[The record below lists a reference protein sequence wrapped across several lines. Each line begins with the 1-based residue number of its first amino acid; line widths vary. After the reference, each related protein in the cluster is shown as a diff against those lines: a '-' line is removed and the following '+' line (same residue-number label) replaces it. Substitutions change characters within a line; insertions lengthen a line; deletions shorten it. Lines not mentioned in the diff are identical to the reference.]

1 MTVRERRRSNR
12 TSGRGNPSLKSAPP
26 GEYTALLS
34 RRPTC
39 RGTERG
45 AADLLS
51 VLEEAAVEQIEVM
64 PVARKL
70 WQPSRVRSPAFL
82 ARFFR
87 TIT

>member
-1 MTVRERRRSNR
+1 M
-12 TSGRGNPSLKSAPP
+12 L
-26 GEYTALLS
+26 
-34 RRPTC
+34 
-39 RGTERG
+39 RG